1 MSHNFT
7 KVEIIKYIRDVK
19 GLSLKEA
26 VDAYNNGTYTA
37 ADVSLW
43 LKTRDHIVEHFYP
56 VIKEQRA
63 FEISAMVGGKI
74 EYAYAIATLI
84 HEAYTDTPL
93 ELTNIYDSNKSVNRR
108 GQGRGT
114 AKERLA
120 NNTSQ
125 TTTSTSN
132 SHSPF
137 DDL

>member
-1 MSHNFT
+1 MSQTFT
-7 KVEIIKYIRDVK
+7 KVEIIKYIKDVK

-43 LKTRDHIVEHFYP
+43 MKTRDYIIEHFYP

-84 HEAYTDTPL
+84 YEAYSDTPL
-93 ELTNIYDSNKSVNRR
+93 ELTNIYDLNKGVNRR
-108 GQGRGT
+108 VQRRGR
-114 AKERLA
+114 AREYLA
-120 NNTSQ
+120 DNTSI
-125 TTTSTSN
+125 TTTNSSD

>member
-63 FEISAMVGGKI
+63 FELSALVGGKI
-74 EYAYAIATLI
+74 EDAYAIATLI

-108 GQGRGT
+108 GQGRDR
-114 AKERLA
+114 ARERLA
-120 NNTSQ
+120 NNISQ
-125 TTTSTSN
+125 TTNSTSN